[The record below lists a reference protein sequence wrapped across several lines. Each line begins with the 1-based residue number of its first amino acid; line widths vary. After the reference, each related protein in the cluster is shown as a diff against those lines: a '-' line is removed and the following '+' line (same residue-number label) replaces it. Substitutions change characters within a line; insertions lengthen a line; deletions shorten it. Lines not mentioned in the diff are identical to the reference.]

1 MNLHQIVRGAISS
14 VNPDLPITVRQ
25 SNGWTQD
32 AAFKRVPV
40 FVDTVTTGQVQA
52 LSGKDINQLAQQGIA
67 IQGVGRAVYLNGDW
81 QGLRRYTEQGGDML
95 LFNLPDGTPATW
107 LVVQVLET
115 WHVGWCKVA
124 VSLQL
129 DATP

>member
-1 MNLHQIVRGAISS
+1 MNLHQVVSGAIGTI
-14 VNPDLPITVRQ
+14 NPHIPMTVRQ

-32 AAFKRVPV
+32 ASFKRTPV
-40 FVDTVTTGQVQA
+40 FIDTPTKGQVQA
-52 LSGKDINQLAQQGIA
+52 LSGKDLRQLEALGIA

-95 LFNLPDGTPATW
+95 IFPLPDGRPATW

-129 DATP
+129 DATT